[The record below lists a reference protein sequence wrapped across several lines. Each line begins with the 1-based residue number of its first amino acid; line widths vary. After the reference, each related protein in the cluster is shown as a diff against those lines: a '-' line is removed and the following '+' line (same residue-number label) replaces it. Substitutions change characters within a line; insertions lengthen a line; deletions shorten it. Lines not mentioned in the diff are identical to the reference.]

1 MSKHSEHAHHH
12 EGHKN
17 SAEDSLVKGLHRRW
31 LVWLAVGLMLAAMAL
46 YVVTMSESLE
56 PEVDAGPEIPAAA
69 E

>member
-1 MSKHSEHAHHH
+1 M
-12 EGHKN
+12 
-17 SAEDSLVKGLHRRW
+17 VKGLHRRW

-56 PEVDAGPEIPAAA
+56 PEVDAGPEFPAAA